1 MTRLR
6 STEHRAR
13 HWHDLYSHGA
23 DTGFSWFEPEPRC
36 SVEMLDTLGVH
47 PDDPVIDVGTGASR
61 LIDVLLERGFGDV
74 TALDISVLG
83 PRRTR
88 DRVGSAA
95 ADQVDWVIDDLLR
108 WVPRR
113 RYAAWHDRGLFHFLT
128 GPGDRRR
135 YLELLDAALIR
146 GGAVVVGVFA
156 HDGPRTCAGLR
167 TARYS
172 PDDLARTLT
181 RDPTTETIA
190 LAREMHPTPTGT
202 LQPFTWIAARRG

>member
-6 STEHRAR
+6 STERRAR
-13 HWHDLYSHGA
+13 HWHDLYSHRA
-23 DTGFSWFEPEPRC
+23 DTEFSWFEPEPRC
-36 SVEMLDTLGVH
+36 SVEMLDALDVH
-47 PDDPVIDVGTGASR
+47 PDDSVIDVGTGASR
-61 LIDVLLERGFGDV
+61 LIDVLLERGFDDV

-88 DRVGSAA
+88 ERVGGA

-128 GPGDRRR
+128 GLAERRR
-135 YLELLDAALIR
+135 YLELLDAALVP
-146 GGAVVVGVFA
+146 GGAVVIGVFA
-156 HDGPRTCAGLR
+156 EGGPRRCAGLR

-172 PDDLARTLT
+172 PDDLARTIT
-181 RDPTTETIA
+181 HDPATETIA
-190 LAREMHPTPTGT
+190 LAFEMHPTPAGT
-202 LQPFTWIAARRG
+202 LQPFSWIAARRH